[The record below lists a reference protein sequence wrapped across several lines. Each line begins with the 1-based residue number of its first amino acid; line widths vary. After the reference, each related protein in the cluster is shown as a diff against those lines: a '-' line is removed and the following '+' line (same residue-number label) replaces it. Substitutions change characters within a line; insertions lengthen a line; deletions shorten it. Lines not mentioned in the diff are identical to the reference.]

1 MFCFKNS
8 HLGTHFLWQT
18 KTGKK
23 LGRSRTV
30 KLSASQSMKLWN
42 EESGERSNRK
52 SKMLSLTHMYLH
64 NHVYLALWNRFKW
77 MYLFF
82 SNVFSSHFDLTN
94 KDLFFR
100 LAVCSIPSWKLTNRT
115 PDPQEGKL
123 YILSIWWSVTNR
135 YKKELW
141 WLLLEFF
148 PRICAP
154 LILQVLAHKN
164 SMVINEFIKDLLI
177 IVEVTNNSC

>member
-94 KDLFFR
+94 KDLFFAWR
-100 LAVCSIPSWKLTNRT
+100 YVQSPPESW
-115 PDPQEGKL
+115 
-123 YILSIWWSVTNR
+123 
-135 YKKELW
+135 
-141 WLLLEFF
+141 
-148 PRICAP
+148 RIEP
-154 LILQVLAHKN
+154 LIPKKANYTFSVYDEVSQTGTKKN
-164 SMVINEFIKDLLI
+164 FDGCYWSFFRESALP
-177 IVEVTNNSC
+177 